1 MSNTIEWRRFT
12 KRGSNTRDQAFLPSL
27 SLLEFD
33 GTHIVF
39 EDELKIV
46 GITYDRKMNWSA
58 MISEKAL
65 KGRQALGC
73 LFRVRSLL
81 TDADMAIIYK
91 SFVRSVLEYGCLSYM
106 AGAPSSL
113 RKLDQ
118 VQARAEKLSNKIFQ
132 ELGDRRLAA
141 VFGFFCKLTGTDT
154 CINSL
159 SDLCPEIESKK
170 ATGSRRDDGRS
181 FKLKSKLNQNRSFS
195 LENFKRSFMGEVER
209 VFDLLPTEIINEGI
223 NNGWPSVMKKG
234 QKFLSKCLI
243 Y

>member
-1 MSNTIEWRRFT
+1 MFN
-12 KRGSNTRDQAFLPSL
+12 KG
-27 SLLEFD
+27 
-33 GTHIVF
+33 
-39 EDELKIV
+39 LK
-46 GITYDRKMNWSA
+46 NS
-58 MISEKAL
+58 
-65 KGRQALGC
+65 
-73 LFRVRSLL
+73 
-81 TDADMAIIYK
+81 
-91 SFVRSVLEYGCLSYM
+91 
-106 AGAPSSL
+106 GAPSSL

-159 SDLCPEIESKK
+159 SVLCPEIESKK

-223 NNGWPSVMKKG
+223 NKLVIILVFYKTMEAENDECSVCFKVCDEVLPCCKKKG
-234 QKFLSKCLI
+234 LCSPCSKKWAKKT
-243 Y
+243 